1 MNMDLVVKAYD
12 KTFVHVNPAG
22 ATCTYSFLAKM
33 RMNEHG
39 FGRKGLRQN
48 FRTCEPG
55 LKDSFSVLQLNIRSM
70 DKNFE
75 SFK

>member
-1 MNMDLVVKAYD
+1 
-12 KTFVHVNPAG
+12 
-22 ATCTYSFLAKM
+22 M

-55 LKDSFSVLQLNIRSM
+55 YGSIQLKNITDRINLGELQVDNI
-70 DKNFE
+70 
-75 SFK
+75 